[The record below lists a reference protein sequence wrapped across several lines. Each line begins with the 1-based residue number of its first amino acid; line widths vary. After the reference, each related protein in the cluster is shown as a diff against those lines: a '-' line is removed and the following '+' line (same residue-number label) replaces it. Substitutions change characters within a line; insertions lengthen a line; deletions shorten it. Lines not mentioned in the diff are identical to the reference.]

1 MTLSDSTKHNTQM
14 STNLKNIVRFQYP
27 RHAFNGYRVCVCR
40 KRRIYEKYFSAA
52 KLGWAEALAQ
62 ALEYRREL
70 YKKLHISLKQKAG
83 DESPA

>member
-1 MTLSDSTKHNTQM
+1 M
-14 STNLKNIVRFQYP
+14 STNLKNIVRYQYP

-40 KRRIYEKYFSAA
+40 NRRIYEKYFSAA

-62 ALEYRREL
+62 ALEYRSTL
-70 YKKLHISLKQKAG
+70 YKKFHITLKQKAG